1 MRKVIL
7 AYAGK
12 IPIYFGDEANEKE
25 RYISVRI
32 HINSGEEW
40 DAKKDREESVLV
52 TLHRGGVQIIMQED
66 IVKNISETKGG
77 IMRKEGMKRSITAN
91 PDPTYREA
99 GGELSKRAW
108 QRSENDWQRNRRR
121 GV

>member
-1 MRKVIL
+1 MKSHKVFAQKVIL

-66 IVKNISETKGG
+66 IVKKFFRK
-77 IMRKEGMKRSITAN
+77 RKEELCER
-91 PDPTYREA
+91 RE
-99 GGELSKRAW
+99 
-108 QRSENDWQRNRRR
+108 
-121 GV
+121 